1 MVTNKNV
8 RVRGEGFF
16 LISAPHNV
24 QVDRLGKP
32 HLAEINITTIVNKLE
47 KKIGKKKVS
56 SITWKS
62 KYLRNTKKKIHLR
75 DPNYY
80 SINKLDDNPWYQFL
94 QNKLEQAKSQ
104 DKEDKLFLVD
114 LHGMDDDKG
123 YDIIIGFSAL
133 KKYLP
138 AKIHTQILTNLLE
151 VMEKF
156 KNKYKLRIGY
166 NVIFKGFI
174 PKKHYT
180 VSQQSNS
187 LGIPAIQI
195 ELSKSIRNRLVKK
208 DIFFSNFAK
217 TLHNLYKLNQKP

>member
-1 MVTNKNV
+1 
-8 RVRGEGFF
+8 
-16 LISAPHNV
+16 
-24 QVDRLGKP
+24 
-32 HLAEINITTIVNKLE
+32 
-47 KKIGKKKVS
+47 
-56 SITWKS
+56 
-62 KYLRNTKKKIHLR
+62 
-75 DPNYY
+75 
-80 SINKLDDNPWYQFL
+80 
-94 QNKLEQAKSQ
+94 
-104 DKEDKLFLVD
+104 
-114 LHGMDDDKG
+114 
-123 YDIIIGFSAL
+123 
-133 KKYLP
+133 
-138 AKIHTQILTNLLE
+138 
-151 VMEKF
+151 MEKF